1 MIFLSPY
8 CRAHRHVMFLCS
20 LVKIHLKCFS
30 MCSYIDLMKF
40 IISAK
45 GYCLW
50 GCYQQVSRLIKY
62 SCFMSPDESRQC
74 PWLPESSVT
83 DLKIQFTGH
92 CPQTKLQ
99 LDLCCTNPP
108 STILRYYSLCMQRKK
123 KKVFHCNTQEAFI
136 YCFWPKYEQ
145 LSCYSLVTPG
155 AFQPPTE
162 QSNST
167 VDVHVSLHRIS
178 KCGVPKINNL
188 MNTNLKIKDLHM
200 LMWPLEW
207 RFQLSFPK
215 RSLKKKGKILVFRMG
230 WMKIG
235 CKKTQRMV

>member
-50 GCYQQVSRLIKY
+50 GCYQQVSGLIKY

-108 STILRYYSLCMQRKK
+108 STILWYYSFACKGRKK
-123 KKVFHCNTQEAFI
+123 KSFTVTLRKLSFI
-136 YCFWPKYEQ
+136 ASD
-145 LSCYSLVTPG
+145 LNM
-155 AFQPPTE
+155 
-162 QSNST
+162 SNSPATLSWLRELFSLPQSSRTAQWMCMSHCT
-167 VDVHVSLHRIS
+167 VSANV
-178 KCGVPKINNL
+178 
-188 MNTNLKIKDLHM
+188 
-200 LMWPLEW
+200 E
-207 RFQLSFPK
+207 
-215 RSLKKKGKILVFRMG
+215 SLK
-230 WMKIG
+230 
-235 CKKTQRMV
+235 